1 MSRGQSIVELAL
13 VLPVLMF
20 LVLTGA
26 DFGRFCYVQ
35 IAVNGAARAGAQ
47 YASQSVVAAADS
59 NGIVTAAKTDGSNI
73 PSLTATTSQCTCA
86 PGSFVPACPTNY
98 CNVDAQA
105 TFVEVDTQAPF
116 QTLVHYPG
124 IPASLQLAGK
134 AMMQVGE

>member
-20 LVLTGA
+20 LVLVGA

-47 YASQSVVAAADS
+47 FASQTVVNAADTSGIIRAAQLDAS
-59 NGIVTAAKTDGSNI
+59 NV
-73 PSLTATTSQCTCA
+73 PSLNATASQCTCL
-86 PGSFVPACPTNY
+86 PGSSVPACPASY
-98 CNVDAQA
+98 CASDAQA

-116 QTLVHYPG
+116 QTLVQYPG
-124 IPASLQLAGK
+124 IPSSLTLAGK
-134 AMMQVGE
+134 AMMEVAQ